1 MKQILKNFLDFSK
14 QLHLFLILGIISII
28 CTGYGIYKNIP
39 IKIVT
44 GYIVNTEPY
53 LNIIFHIC
61 SIFSALFIVY
71 CCKKHFLKDFLLN
84 LNNKKH
90 RFIINSWVN
99 ISYLIYAHYTF
110 ASTTYNLKLMLHKL
124 PAEADSISIPIFSTI
139 ILLFIL
145 AIFYYIFMNIFLKK
159 IFHSHILTRS
169 VNIICPI
176 LILFAI
182 IDIFGRVNSVYYY
195 HDLILDILA
204 IIWIVIWGLLI
215 KYFQK
220 YN

>member
-1 MKQILKNFLDFSK
+1 MRQILKNFLDFSK
-14 QLHLFLILGIISII
+14 TITPFLILGIISII

-39 IKIVT
+39 IKIET
-44 GYIVNTEPY
+44 GYIVKTEPY

-71 CCKKHFLKDFLLN
+71 CYKKHFLKDFLLN

-110 ASTTYNLKLMLHKL
+110 ASTTYNLKLILHKL

-159 IFHSHILTRS
+159 VFNSHILTRS

-182 IDIFGRVNSVYYY
+182 IDIFGRINSVYYY

-204 IIWIVIWGLLI
+204 IIWIVIWGSLMQ
-215 KYFQK
+215 YFSK
-220 YN
+220 R

>member
-1 MKQILKNFLDFSK
+1 M
-14 QLHLFLILGIISII
+14 
-28 CTGYGIYKNIP
+28 
-39 IKIVT
+39 
-44 GYIVNTEPY
+44 
-53 LNIIFHIC
+53 
-61 SIFSALFIVY
+61 
-71 CCKKHFLKDFLLN
+71 
-84 LNNKKH
+84 
-90 RFIINSWVN
+90 N

-182 IDIFGRVNSVYYY
+182 IDIFGRTNSVYYY

-204 IIWIVIWGLLI
+204 IIWIVIWVSLMQ
-215 KYFQK
+215 YFSK
-220 YN
+220 R